1 MTIKTIP
8 QLDAY
13 RINTLHTKVQLLNS
27 KKELMGLQIKNID
40 IEKDQILKEI
50 NLLLDKNGF
59 KNKPISAIL
68 TEPEKELPAGT
79 LLKLDGTPYLEGE

>member
-13 RINTLHTKVQLLNS
+13 RIHTLHTKVQLLNA
-27 KKELMGLQIKNID
+27 KKELMSLQLKNVD
-40 IEKDQILKEI
+40 LEKEQILKEI
-50 NLLLDKNGF
+50 TVLLDKNGF

-68 TEPEKELPAGT
+68 IEPEKELPAGT